1 MGTSHP
7 YPICIL
13 GFRNPGPLVP
23 MATVAPPACTSPE
36 PLHLEPEPLLTALL
50 PRQARFCPVAVAGH
64 RQVRKETGLAPAVRM
79 ESPAWGAEW
88 PRQHSADAKCV
99 PGAPGRSGMGARSR
113 DERQALGVYVQVRNR
128 APKSVSAWG
137 ARVWLAGCRGGPFS
151 PEGLLPRQTPEQA
164 W

>member
-1 MGTSHP
+1 MWHRGLSRPSVGTSHP

-13 GFRNPGPLVP
+13 GFGNPGPLVP

-64 RQVRKETGLAPAVRM
+64 RQVRKETGLVPAVRM

-88 PRQHSADAKCV
+88 PG
-99 PGAPGRSGMGARSR
+99 GALPRCPQGQGGTSC
-113 DERQALGVYVQVRNR
+113 
-128 APKSVSAWG
+128 
-137 ARVWLAGCRGGPFS
+137 LAGRPGLATAPLGATTAQCRCQVCPGGTWQERNGCPVQ
-151 PEGLLPRQTPEQA
+151 R
-164 W
+164 